1 MSDSATP
8 WTVAHH
14 APLSVGF
21 SRQEYRS
28 GLPFPS
34 PENLPLPGIEPGS
47 PALQADTLPSEL
59 LVKLFNWRY
68 TKESLISRINLFHF
82 EAFPLKKLIY
92 HIGQYGK
99 SHLYRRRNVHCIL
112 WKLALSLGPMSLWLP
127 GCPLP
132 NVKSS
137 WKQRILVVVAWES
150 KHFWSWE
157 WTHDIL
163 IITFYLAPGYCIIS
177 KRFLFFCTG
186 IQMGEIL
193 LHGREMLYSSLQWN
207 IPFPLYTFECGA
219 TYWTT

>member
-21 SRQEYRS
+21 SRQEYWS

-34 PENLPLPGIEPGS
+34 PENLPLPGIKPGS
-47 PALQADTLPSEL
+47 PALQADALPSEL

-68 TKESLISRINLFHF
+68 TKESLISGISLFHF

-99 SHLYRRRNVHCIL
+99 SHLYRRRNVHYIL
-112 WKLALSLGPMSLWLP
+112 WKLGLSLGPMSLWLP
-127 GCPLP
+127 GYPLP

-137 WKQRILVVVAWES
+137 WKQIILVVVAWES

-157 WTHDIL
+157 WTHDSL
-163 IITFYLAPGYCIIS
+163 IITI
-177 KRFLFFCTG
+177 FLFSSWILHN
-186 IQMGEIL
+186 IQTFFVL
-193 LHGREMLYSSLQWN
+193 LHWYSDGRDPSPW
-207 IPFPLYTFECGA
+207 
-219 TYWTT
+219 